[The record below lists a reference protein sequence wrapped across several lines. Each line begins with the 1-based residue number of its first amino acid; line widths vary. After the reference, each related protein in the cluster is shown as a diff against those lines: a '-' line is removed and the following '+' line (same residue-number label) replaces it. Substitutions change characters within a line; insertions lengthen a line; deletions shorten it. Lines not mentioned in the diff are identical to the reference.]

1 MVYRELPPSGF
12 VRFTIDSSEVVCSKH
27 VADAVLEALRAGT
40 LYRYAESHPESRP
53 LAGRGV
59 AYAVPLPGN
68 VERVVV
74 RHNRHGGM
82 LARFTGDLF
91 RAPTMAPFEL
101 RTSARLHAAGV
112 PTPIMLGYA
121 IYAAPA
127 GFRRA
132 DVMTREIPDSHDL
145 SAAIMADDR
154 SLRARALD
162 ATAALV
168 AAMSDAKARHRDL
181 NVKNVLL
188 RNAADGS
195 LEALVLDVDRVA
207 FVDDAADAR
216 EANLERL
223 LRSARKWQAIHG
235 ARVTQDELDALV
247 SSVRERR
254 PPLASTV
261 S

>member
-1 MVYRELPPSGF
+1 
-12 VRFTIDSSEVVCSKH
+12 
-27 VADAVLEALRAGT
+27 
-40 LYRYAESHPESRP
+40 
-53 LAGRGV
+53 
-59 AYAVPLPGN
+59 
-68 VERVVV
+68 
-74 RHNRHGGM
+74 
-82 LARFTGDLF
+82 
-91 RAPTMAPFEL
+91 MAPFEL
-101 RTSARLHAAGV
+101 RTSARLRAGGV
-112 PTPIMLGYA
+112 PTPVMLGYV

-127 GFRRA
+127 GLRRA
-132 DVMTREIPDSHDL
+132 DVMTREIADSHDL

-207 FVDDAADAR
+207 FVDDAAEAR

-223 LRSARKWQAIHG
+223 VRSARKWQAIHG